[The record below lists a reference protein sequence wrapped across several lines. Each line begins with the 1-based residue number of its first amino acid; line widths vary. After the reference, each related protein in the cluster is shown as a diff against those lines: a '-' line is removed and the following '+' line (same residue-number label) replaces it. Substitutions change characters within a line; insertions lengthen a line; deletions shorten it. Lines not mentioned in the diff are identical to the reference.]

1 MKRREF
7 STTLVRGGVAAAGLA
22 SGLPLA
28 YAQAGAPVAGKD
40 YLVINPPVPTPA
52 NGKVE
57 VIEFFWYGCPHCY
70 DLEPFLKKWTA
81 KLPKDV
87 EFRRVPAV
95 PTERWMPNARTFYT
109 LESLGLLERMHG
121 EVFDAI
127 HIDRVN
133 FNDEKI
139 QLEWMAKKGV
149 DRNKFAEAWK
159 SFSVQSKTK
168 RAVQLTQSYDVTG
181 VPALVVDGKYFTS
194 VSMTGSPEGLMQ
206 TLDSLIAK
214 ARSERPKKK

>member
-1 MKRREF
+1 MHLRKWLGLVGL
-7 STTLVRGGVAAAGLA
+7 TLALVAGSA
-22 SGLPLA
+22 S
-28 YAQAGAPVAGKD
+28 AQMRAGKD
-40 YLVINPPVPTPA
+40 YKPLAKPQA
-52 NGKVE
+52 VE
-57 VIEFFWYGCPHCY
+57 SGEKIEVVEFFWYGCPHCF

-87 EFRRVPAV
+87 EFRRIPAI
-95 PTERWMPNARTFYT
+95 PTERWMPNARTYYT
-109 LESLGLLERMHG
+109 LEAMGLLERMHG

-127 HIDRVN
+127 HLDRVN
-133 FNDEKI
+133 LNDEKI

-149 DRNKFAEAWK
+149 DRARFAEAWK

-168 RAVQLTQSYDVTG
+168 RAVQLTQAYDVTG

-206 TLDSLIAK
+206 TLDGLIAK
-214 ARSERPKKK
+214 ARSERKKK